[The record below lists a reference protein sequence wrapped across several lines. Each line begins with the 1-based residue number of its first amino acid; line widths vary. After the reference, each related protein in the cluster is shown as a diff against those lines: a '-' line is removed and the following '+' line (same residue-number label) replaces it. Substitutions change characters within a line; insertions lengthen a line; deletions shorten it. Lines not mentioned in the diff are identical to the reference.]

1 MWIIPWV
8 LMATSGSGAAKQ
20 SGETVDS
27 GSFGMYVNGEG
38 VAPEAIP
45 VQQTLATA
53 MLNGNFLVHRE
64 LLGWRANGHET
75 RNQMRGNSGVSRAR
89 FRLLP

>member
-20 SGETVDS
+20 PGETVDA
-27 GSFGMYVNGEG
+27 GSFGMYVNGQ
-38 VAPEAIP
+38 AFP

-53 MLNGNFLVHRE
+53 MLNSNFLVHRE
-64 LLGWRANGHET
+64 LLGWR
-75 RNQMRGNSGVSRAR
+75 
-89 FRLLP
+89 